1 MSGLTRRH
9 KLGYDGKLFLNN
21 PALGGGITG
30 GAPDEKQSTI
40 TPTVSTPTVS
50 TPTPTFEY
58 DKQVNLDDAL
68 KTAMGDWK
76 GYNINADPF
85 YQQMVDRYTKN
96 AQLGMEDA
104 MGRAA
109 ALTGGYGSSF
119 AQAVGQQAYYNQ
131 MDGLNDLA
139 LDIYNNAYQRWRD
152 KKNDAW
158 NNYEYYATDKA
169 AKEKQWM
176 IDNGLAPVDDGNG
189 NAVMNA
195 LTEFNKI
202 SALLNQTYNEVGG
215 GDEGLNAVAKVI
227 QSFDYDEETEDYL
240 MAMFFKY
247 KEAV

>member
-1 MSGLTRRH
+1 
-9 KLGYDGKLFLNN
+9 
-21 PALGGGITG
+21 
-30 GAPDEKQSTI
+30 
-40 TPTVSTPTVS
+40 
-50 TPTPTFEY
+50 
-58 DKQVNLDDAL
+58 
-68 KTAMGDWK
+68 MGDWK

-85 YQQMVDRYTKN
+85 YQQMVERYTKN
-96 AQLGMEDA
+96 AKMGMEDA

-176 IDNGLAPVDDGNG
+176 IDNGFVDPEDNFDINYLFAIGLG
-189 NAVMNA
+189 DKLYSMDPQKRTDFLYDQGFTDDQVKEIIAMY
-195 LTEFNKI
+195 EFNY
-202 SALLNQTYNEVGG
+202 SN
-215 GDEGLNAVAKVI
+215 
-227 QSFDYDEETEDYL
+227 
-240 MAMFFKY
+240 
-247 KEAV
+247 